1 MNSAH
6 IEQQRQQ
13 WLVQMLHDR
22 VAMPEA
28 PHWLAPSPLRRI
40 QRGLQAYTDHA
51 DAAARRALAVS
62 FPTVLALLGADTFG
76 LLARY
81 FWRTA
86 PPEQGDLAMWGEALA
101 DGIASHP
108 DLAEW
113 PYLADCARLDWALA
127 QLERA
132 QDVGCDL
139 ASVHLLG
146 QCDPGAVRLEL
157 QPGCMALSSAYPIA
171 TIWQSHQSVS
181 PAEPAAQRFAPA
193 RVALAH
199 GRGEYALV
207 WRRGWRGQVQTIDA
221 ASARFVH
228 AIQATP
234 RETSLAQALEL
245 AGPEF
250 AFDAWL
256 VQALQEQRLW
266 RVVPI
271 SEPPGSPT

>member
-22 VAMPEA
+22 AAMPEA
-28 PHWLAPSPLRRI
+28 PRWLAPSPLRRI

-62 FPTVLALLGADTFG
+62 FPTVLALLGAETFG
-76 LLARY
+76 LLARH

-86 PPEQGDLAMWGEALA
+86 PPEQGDLALWGEALA
-101 DGIASHP
+101 DCIAVHP

-132 QDVGCDL
+132 QDGVCDA

-146 QCDPGAVRLEL
+146 QSDPDAVRLEL
-157 QPGCMALSSAYPIA
+157 QTGCTALSSVYPIV
-171 TIWQSHQSVS
+171 TIWQAHQSVS
-181 PAEPAAQRFAPA
+181 VAEPAAQRFAPA
-193 RVALAH
+193 RAALAQA
-199 GRGEYALV
+199 RGEHALV
-207 WRRGWRGQVQTIDA
+207 WRCGWRGQVQAIDA

-228 AIQATP
+228 AIQAAP
-234 RETSLAQALEL
+234 CRLSLAQALDR

-266 RVVPI
+266 RVVPM
-271 SEPPGSPT
+271 SPSIKP